1 MVEHRDDPMRLWVGT
16 WQPEPLG
23 RRVGEQASDHGPA
36 PQGGGRS
43 GSPPGSAGET
53 TSVRSLL

>member
-1 MVEHRDDPMRLWVGT
+1 MAKHRDDPMRLWVGT

-23 RRVGEQASDHGPA
+23 RRPGEQAGDRGAAS
-36 PQGGGRS
+36 QGGGPAAPA
-43 GSPPGSAGET
+43 GSPGET